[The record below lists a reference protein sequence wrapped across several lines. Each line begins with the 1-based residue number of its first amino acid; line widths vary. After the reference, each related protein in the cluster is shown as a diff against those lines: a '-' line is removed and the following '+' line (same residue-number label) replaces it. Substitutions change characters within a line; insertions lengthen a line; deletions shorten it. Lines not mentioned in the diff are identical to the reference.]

1 MTEKEGKRYL
11 DEEGE
16 GWEDGMED
24 FVLTMQQY
32 STLYSHGI
40 KRGSV
45 IWLQERV
52 CVCVCVCV
60 YVWAWYRQTQPLICE
75 EEVMVS

>member
-1 MTEKEGKRYL
+1 
-11 DEEGE
+11 
-16 GWEDGMED
+16 MED

-60 YVWAWYRQTQPLICE
+60 CASVC
-75 EEVMVS
+75 VSVVSTNSALDL